1 MSAICFAACNHFLL
15 GLWRTLHGKVGT
27 QKRILITPEC
37 AKKSQR
43 WLKHAKALAI
53 GIGVVVGVA
62 RRRRSCRCSVLQMFK
77 NSWPNGILIAWER
90 WWKMPGFGTTDPGI
104 YSETHQCITCIKIHH
119 FGLDKT
125 IIPSHSWRSRRR
137 RSWGA
142 SVRIV
147 WFGCGLG
154 CSFMEYAYMISPA
167 TNWLAAGYLKKWI
180 YCKTIVSV
188 DFLLRFLAS
197 APLGARARVTRCVMC
212 SGGSRGGFGVCRGF
226 GGLHE
231 RLLYF
236 VAYLL
241 LCSRL
246 DSRL

>member
-1 MSAICFAACNHFLL
+1 MKDLAWQSWYTKTDFDHTRMCQKVSKMVKTCESLSNRNW
-15 GLWRTLHGKVGT
+15 GCCWRRTSPT
-27 QKRILITPEC
+27 
-37 AKKSQR
+37 
-43 WLKHAKALAI
+43 
-53 GIGVVVGVA
+53 
-62 RRRRSCRCSVLQMFK
+62 VLQMFGSADVQK
-77 NSWPNGILIAWER
+77 QLPNGILIAWER

-236 VAYLL
+236 LAYLL